1 MYNINILK
9 KGGWIIMPI
18 DSIISFFIAAIVVI
32 ILVKVVFKGTKS
44 VFGFLINIA
53 AGAFALWIL
62 NILQLDVPITW
73 LTAGL
78 VGLLGVP
85 GVVVVVVLN
94 YLFHII

>member
-1 MYNINILK
+1 MAIE
-9 KGGWIIMPI
+9 
-18 DSIISFFIAAIVVI
+18 SIISFFVAAVVCL
-32 ILVKVVFKGTKS
+32 ILIKVIFKGTKS
-44 VFGFLINIA
+44 IFGFLINIA

-73 LTAGL
+73 LTAGI

-85 GVVVVVVLN
+85 GVVVVVVLK

>member
-1 MYNINILK
+1 MTIE
-9 KGGWIIMPI
+9 
-18 DSIISFFIAAIVVI
+18 SIISFFIAAVI
-32 ILVKVVFKGTKS
+32 CLILIKIIFKGTKS
-44 VFGFLINIA
+44 LFGFLINIA

-73 LTAGL
+73 LTAGI

-85 GVVVVVVLN
+85 GVVVVVVLK

>member
-1 MYNINILK
+1 MTIE
-9 KGGWIIMPI
+9 
-18 DSIISFFIAAIVVI
+18 SIISFFVAAVICI
-32 ILVKVVFKGTKS
+32 ILIKVVFKGTKS

-85 GVVVVVVLN
+85 GVVVVVVLK

>member
-1 MYNINILK
+1 MSM
-9 KGGWIIMPI
+9 G
-18 DSIISFFIAAIVVI
+18 SIISFLVAAIIVI
-32 ILVKVVFKGTKS
+32 IFVKIVFKGTKS

-62 NILQLDVPITW
+62 NILQLDVPINW

-85 GVVVVVVLN
+85 GVIVVVVLK